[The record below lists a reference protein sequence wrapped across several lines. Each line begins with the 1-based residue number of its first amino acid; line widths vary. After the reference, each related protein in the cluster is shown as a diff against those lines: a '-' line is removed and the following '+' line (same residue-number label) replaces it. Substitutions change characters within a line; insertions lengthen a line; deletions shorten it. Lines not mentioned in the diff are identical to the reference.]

1 MPKKNGKLDYLIR
14 PGRRDRKKIV
24 MNGKDNK
31 FIKPKF
37 EKKIEFEYKFFHL
50 IHDNYIKTIEI
61 MNGIILL

>member
-1 MPKKNGKLDYLIR
+1 MHENAKKNGKLDYLIR

-37 EKKIEFEYKFFHL
+37 EKKIASISHNWL
-50 IHDNYIKTIEI
+50 NMGTAI
-61 MNGIILL
+61 